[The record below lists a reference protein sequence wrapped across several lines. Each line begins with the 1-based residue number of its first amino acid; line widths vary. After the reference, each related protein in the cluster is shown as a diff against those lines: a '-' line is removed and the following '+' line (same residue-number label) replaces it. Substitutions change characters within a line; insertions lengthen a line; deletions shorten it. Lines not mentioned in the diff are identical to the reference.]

1 MRELLSGIRVI
12 EFQGL
17 GPGPFCGMMLADHGA
32 EVIRI
37 ARPGRAHDPHDVM
50 ARSRKSIA
58 IDMKTAEGVAVAR
71 DLCASADA
79 LIEGYRPG
87 VMERLGLGPDE
98 LLRANPKLI
107 YGRMTGWGQQG
118 PLASAAGHD
127 INYIALSGVL
137 STIGRSGD
145 RPVPPVNYLGD
156 FGGGGM
162 MLAFG
167 IVAGILGVRMGR
179 PGQVIDAAMTDGSA
193 LLAAMT
199 WQFHNAGRWSD
210 KRGTNL
216 LDSGSHFYDTYACAD
231 GRFIAIGSIEP
242 QFYALLRETLGIA
255 DDPTFDAQMDAEQ
268 WPAMKDKLAA
278 IFATRTRD
286 EWCAMMEGTDICFA
300 PVLSLAEAP
309 HHPHNAE
316 RKTFIPGIGDA
327 VQPAPAP
334 RFSATPAAPPRPA
347 RQPGSDGRAVLESL
361 GYGLSRIEALMQEGI
376 VLAPASPDPARETEP
391 FGTMGRR

>member
-1 MRELLSGIRVI
+1 MSELLSGIRVI

-37 ARPGRAHDPHDVM
+37 ARPGVAHDPHDVM

-58 IDMKTAEGVAVAR
+58 IDMKTAEGLTVAR

-79 LIEGYRPG
+79 LIEGFRPG

-98 LLRANPKLI
+98 LLRDNPKLI
-107 YGRMTGWGQQG
+107 YGRMTGWGQEG
-118 PLASAAGHD
+118 PLARAAGHD

-145 RPVPPVNYLGD
+145 KPVPPVNYVGD

-193 LLAAMT
+193 LLSAMT
-199 WQFHNAGRWSD
+199 WQFHNAGRWSEQH
-210 KRGTNL
+210 GTNW
-216 LDSGSHFYDTYACAD
+216 LDSGSHFYDTYTCAD
-231 GRFIAIGSIEP
+231 GTFISIGAIEP

-255 DDPTFDAQMDAEQ
+255 DDPDFDAQMDFSR

-286 EWCAMMEGTDICFA
+286 EWCAIMEGTDMCFA
-300 PVLSLAEAP
+300 PVLSLEEARC
-309 HHPHNAE
+309 HPHNAE
-316 RKTFIPGIGDA
+316 RKTFIPSIGEA

-347 RQPGSDGRAVLESL
+347 RQPGSDGRAVLEGL
-361 GYGLSRIEALMQEGI
+361 GYEPTRIEALMQDGT
-376 VLAPASPDPARETEP
+376 VLTPAPLDPVSETAP
-391 FGTMGRR
+391 FGTMRRR